1 MLECWTIGAMVE
13 VRKGV
18 PLEMIVE
25 SLNVGLPKKEIFDGK
40 PITTGICKK
49 PVSGQV
55 TLKAL
60 GFDGDGVADTRNHGG
75 PDKAICVYSLDHYP
89 FWEKTLGI
97 KVPAAAFGEN
107 LSVSNLKE
115 DDVCIG
121 DIFLLGTAAVQISQP
136 RQPCKTLAARYGRND
151 LVKLVVNSGYSGF
164 YFRVI
169 QEGVVKKG
177 NPLIL
182 KDEDP
187 QKISVAFANRIFH
200 HDRKNREGIETVLA
214 IPALSEAWQRSLRK
228 MREKCS

>member
-1 MLECWTIGAMVE
+1 
-13 VRKGV
+13 
-18 PLEMIVE
+18 MIVE
-25 SLNVGLPKKEIFDGK
+25 SINIGLPKKEIFHGK

-55 TLKAL
+55 TLRAL

-200 HDRKNREGIETVLA
+200 HDRKNREGIESVLA
-214 IPALSEAWQRSLRK
+214 IPALSESWQRSLRK
-228 MREKCS
+228 MREKCSLTSSF

>member
-1 MLECWTIGAMVE
+1 MVE
-13 VRKGV
+13 IRKGV

-55 TLKAL
+55 TLGAL
-60 GFDGDGVADTRNHGG
+60 GFEGDGVGDTKNHGG

-151 LVKLVVNSGYSGF
+151 LAKLVVNSGFTGF
-164 YFRVI
+164 YFRVL
-169 QEGVVKKG
+169 QEGIVEMG
-177 NPLIL
+177 TPLVL
-182 KDEDP
+182 MEKDP
-187 QKISVAFANRIFH
+187 QEISVAFANRIFH
-200 HDRKNREGIETVLA
+200 HDRKNREGIESVLA